1 MSMTFHHKTQFIVF
15 VFDSSKTMYFFLLH
29 LLFLTIP
36 LIDANTDGSGGGG
49 HGANPTAAESSP
61 PLNDLGLTF
70 GHTENTRNN
79 NVVIYFDISN
89 STLKEYRYYY
99 YSFRPFG
106 SHTSSSEF
114 LPRQRL
120 LDTHNSLR
128 IIGLHD
134 GDYVVCLSFID
145 EYETIFKP
153 RYACYEFTLGEKTV
167 GSHHGSSSGYLA
179 PLLFAVAFIIHVF
192 IAVVHHIKAK
202 NYGHKLL
209 HRFIDV
215 TPKATRRRII
225 VDHSLEE
232 LDRELDY
239 PHVPASVQRR
249 LSRVAI
255 DPNYET
261 EFHPNSHF
269 LGRDYNDELPL
280 YTLPHHSRRVSVS
293 TMQPIPEYQN
303 SNTMDSISSMRH
315 LMDST
320 PWIKRA
326 SRSVQSSIR
335 RKNQLHV

>member
-1 MSMTFHHKTQFIVF
+1 
-15 VFDSSKTMYFFLLH
+15 
-29 LLFLTIP
+29 
-36 LIDANTDGSGGGG
+36 LIDANTGGGG
-49 HGANPTAAESSP
+49 HGANPVDISSL

-70 GHTENTRNN
+70 GHIENTRNN
-79 NVVIYFDISN
+79 NVVIYFDILN

-106 SHTSSSEF
+106 SLTSSSEF

-128 IIGLHD
+128 IVGLHE

-192 IAVVHHIKAK
+192 IAIIHHIKAK
-202 NYGHKLL
+202 NYAHKLL

-215 TPKATRRRII
+215 TPKTRRRRIN
-225 VDHSLEE
+225 VNHSLKE
-232 LDRELDY
+232 LNRELDH

-255 DPNYET
+255 DADDET
-261 EFHPNSHF
+261 EFHHNTNF
-269 LGRDYNDELPL
+269 LARDYTDELPL
-280 YTLPHHSRRVSVS
+280 YTLPHHSRRVSVN
-293 TMQPIPEYQN
+293 TIQARPEHQN
-303 SNTMDSISSMRH
+303 PNTMDSVSSMRH
-315 LMDST
+315 LMDSA
-320 PWIKRA
+320 PWLK
-326 SRSVQSSIR
+326 RSVQSSLR
-335 RKNQLHV
+335 RKN